1 MLTSRGF
8 SLQSGSLIMLLASSI
23 MFPYPPLVLLFLF
36 VFFTSSF
43 HAIITHSSYL
53 SKISPEDF
61 TVKRSISSVFSHPEK
76 EIDVEIEVAYKGKL
90 RIFCIIED
98 SLSTGLRIS
107 GSSSWS
113 GTLDASSVKIAYSVT
128 TSKRGVYNVGPVGIK
143 VMDAHGLCF
152 KEIKVGSAAELV
164 FMPVIGRIKEASRA
178 PKVPSLLFR
187 AGSSTNPFTGLEE
200 DFMDVREYVPG
211 DKMRHIDWKAVARSS
226 KNNQIYVR
234 RFERQEQADVLF
246 ILRGSPLEEV
256 NERLVEATSRLS
268 KFFINAGD
276 RVALVAE
283 AENIVSIAPSG
294 GKVQLR
300 KIMRGLAGAT
310 HVPEIDALT
319 TETSKILAKARK
331 GSIVIVVGWPEKE
344 LLHDIVETCQSKRH
358 KAFILTPT
366 YSSIAE
372 LLNMTDSEVFP
383 EEADA
388 VWEKALTEGKL
399 KGIVVVRAAI
409 GALEES
415 MMEVVRFMRYRRGF
429 AA

>member
-8 SLQSGSLIMLLASSI
+8 SLQSGSLIMLFTSSI

-43 HAIITHSSYL
+43 HAIITHTSYL
-53 SKISPEDF
+53 SKISPENF
-61 TVKRSISSVFSHPEK
+61 TIKRNISSVFSSPEK
-76 EIDVEIEVAYKGKL
+76 EINVEIEAVYKGKL
-90 RIFCIIED
+90 RIFCDIED
-98 SLSTGLRIS
+98 SLHRALRIS

-113 GTLDASSVKIAYSVT
+113 GTLDASPVKIAYSVT
-128 TSKRGVYNVGPVGIK
+128 ASKRGVYQVGPLRIK

-152 KEIKVGSAAELV
+152 KEIKAGSAAELV
-164 FMPVIGRIKEASRA
+164 LMPVTRKIKEASRA
-178 PKVPSLLFR
+178 PKVPSFLFR

-211 DKMRHIDWKAVARSS
+211 DRMRHIDWKAVARSS
-226 KNNQIYVR
+226 KNDQIYVR
-234 RFERQEQADVLF
+234 RFEKQEQADVLF
-246 ILRGSPLEEV
+246 ILRGNPVEVV

-276 RVALVAE
+276 RVALVAG

-300 KIMRGLAGAT
+300 KIIRGLAEAT
-310 HVPEIDALT
+310 HVSKIDALAR
-319 TETSKILAKARK
+319 EMSKVLTKARK

-344 LLHDIVETCQSKRH
+344 LLHDIVETYQGKRL

-366 YSSIAE
+366 YSSSAE
-372 LLNMTDSEVFP
+372 LLNMTDLEAFP

-388 VWEKALTEGKL
+388 VWEKALTEGRL